1 MGQWPGSAK
10 RLPTV
15 APPRMPPT
23 RISIAVGKGCS
34 ARYRSPSSTPC
45 RCTLRVTAAD
55 AGTAQPQ
62 LGLSAA
68 SRAAVLGMVLDDDHR
83 PFASFVWPVRRANQG
98 GPGLVGVERSGARVP
113 GQFGLSHLAA
123 MGDLGVVVAGEHL
136 DHRLYH
142 FRLAFSSWE
151 HAPKV
156 LGGESFAAGR
166 RPAECPW
173 GWAGFRW
180 SPKRKSRIAPMPR
193 LEGNRCSNPK
203 FDLQMRH

>member
-1 MGQWPGSAK
+1 
-10 RLPTV
+10 
-15 APPRMPPT
+15 
-23 RISIAVGKGCS
+23 
-34 ARYRSPSSTPC
+34 
-45 RCTLRVTAAD
+45 
-55 AGTAQPQ
+55 
-62 LGLSAA
+62 
-68 SRAAVLGMVLDDDHR
+68 MVLDDDDR

-123 MGDLGVVVAGEHL
+123 LGDLGVVVAGEHL